1 MSNIDMQINE
11 LGQPIGQQG
20 RSGVVCWLGRVA
32 LLLSLVVTVRAGDFN
47 YSAEQFALI
56 AGYESCVRQLAANLG
71 SDQRDA
77 LTDKLLRSKGISYQ
91 PRRVENDRRLWAYPE
106 YATQRRTQSYMIQ
119 AFKQDCLEQN
129 AGRY

>member
-1 MSNIDMQINE
+1 MQINE
-11 LGQPIGQQG
+11 PGQPMGQRG

-32 LLLSLVVTVRAGDFN
+32 LLLSLVASVRADDF
-47 YSAEQFALI
+47 
-56 AGYESCVRQLAANLG
+56 NLG

>member
-1 MSNIDMQINE
+1 MSNVDMQINE
-11 LGQPIGQQG
+11 TG
-20 RSGVVCWLGRVA
+20 RGAGRQSRKGVVCWLGRVA
-32 LLLSLVVTVRAGDFN
+32 LLLSLVAAARADDFN

>member
-1 MSNIDMQINE
+1 MHVNE
-11 LGQPIGQQG
+11 SESMVRRQG
-20 RSGVVCWLGRVA
+20 RNGVACWLGGV
-32 LLLSLVVTVRAGDFN
+32 LLLSLVATVRADDFN

-56 AGYESCVRQLAANLG
+56 AGYESCVRQLASNLG

-77 LTDKLLRSKGISYQ
+77 LTDKLLRGKGMSYQ

>member
-1 MSNIDMQINE
+1 M
-11 LGQPIGQQG
+11 LF
-20 RSGVVCWLGRVA
+20 RS
-32 LLLSLVVTVRAGDFN
+32 
-47 YSAEQFALI
+47 
-56 AGYESCVRQLAANLG
+56 AANLG

>member
-1 MSNIDMQINE
+1 MHINE
-11 LGQPIGQQG
+11 PESIVRQQG
-20 RSGVVCWLGRVA
+20 RNGVTCWLGGV
-32 LLLSLVVTVRAGDFN
+32 LLLSLVATVRADDFN

-56 AGYESCVRQLAANLG
+56 AGYESCVRQLASNLG

>member
-1 MSNIDMQINE
+1 MHIND
-11 LGQPIGQQG
+11 
-20 RSGVVCWLGRVA
+20 RSEAGWRQRGSRVAWWLGRGA
-32 LLLSLVVTVRAGDFN
+32 LLLSVVATVRAGDFN

-56 AGYESCVRQLAANLG
+56 AGYESCVRQLASNLG

-77 LTDKLLRSKGISYQ
+77 LTDKLLRGKGISYQ